1 MTRVSRAVLPSR
13 QLELE
18 LLEDHS
24 AVVGMDEVGR
34 GSLAGP
40 LAVGATLVHKDTGP
54 APAGLA
60 DSKLLSHQRRMAL
73 VGPVRQWVSASAVG
87 WASPDEISTFGVTAA
102 LRFAGLRALGLLSWA
117 RRLEGACVLLDGSH
131 DWLGPSQADLF
142 AKDEPYGLTRC
153 TLPVVTRVKADR
165 DASVVAAA
173 SVLAK
178 VARDHHMSSL
188 PDPGYDWAANKGY
201 ASRSHVEA
209 LRVIGPCH
217 RHRLGWKL
225 PGMEEVDSER

>member
-1 MTRVSRAVLPSR
+1 MTRVSRTVLPSR
-13 QLELE
+13 QLELG
-18 LLEDHS
+18 LLEDHA

-40 LAVGATLVHKDTGP
+40 LAVGAALVHREMDP
-54 APAGLA
+54 VPAGLA
-60 DSKLLSHQRRMAL
+60 DSKLLSPQRRRAL
-73 VGPVRQWVSASAVG
+73 VGPVRQWLSASAIG
-87 WASPDEISTFGVTAA
+87 WASPGEISTFGVTAA
-102 LRFAGLRALGLLSWA
+102 LRLAGLRALSLLSWA
-117 RRLEGACVLLDGSH
+117 RQLEGACVLLDGSH
-131 DWLGPSQADLF
+131 NWLARPQADLF
-142 AKDEPYGLTRC
+142 AEDEPDGLAQC
-153 TLPVVTRVKADR
+153 TLPVITRVKADR

-178 VARDHHMSSL
+178 VARDDHMSSL

-225 PGMEEVDSER
+225 PGMEEVDSEC